1 MFWLRRAFW
10 FVLIVGGIFV
20 VLAMIIFD
28 VAALRILLTAVAV
41 VGLWILAGIGSAWLF
56 GAQRHLEKHLAL
68 RLAKAVRLDH
78 AIESRIVDDAIRA
91 LQQISEQSGGRVFGV
106 SPGFSIAPAA
116 EAAWNFEPVALEW
129 RSSQTSATTWQ
140 SIPEN
145 ALFLIRVGKI
155 SCIAVVATREDSP
168 GYRRRSSASLS
179 GPKTHLTLLARTQDD
194 ASVCRDFLLE
204 ETRKASVFRGQ
215 TLVIRSGESQRDPI
229 RVEFSEIRPV
239 SRERIIL
246 PDSLFETLDR
256 SALRQLEIADS
267 LAAAG
272 LRTRTAV
279 LLYGPPGTG
288 KTLLT
293 RYMVAS
299 CKGLTTI
306 LLHGFTRGLVREA
319 FRIARYCEPSI
330 VVIED
335 VDLIA
340 LARHKRSGG
349 TSSLHELMDELD
361 GLVPESR
368 TIVVMTT
375 NRPDVLEPALASRP
389 GRVSQAIEVPL
400 PDAESR
406 LRILKLFTSRMDI
419 SQVDLNQWVSRT
431 SGASPAFL
439 EELIRRA
446 ATFALGTSETSKKRE
461 TIRLTNAE
469 LESAIREILVS
480 GGLLTRR
487 LLGFDA
493 TNGNP
498 A

>member
-1 MFWLRRAFW
+1 MLRQGRDNF
-10 FVLIVGGIFV
+10 GGV
-20 VLAMIIFD
+20 MKRVP
-28 VAALRILLTAVAV
+28 
-41 VGLWILAGIGSAWLF
+41 
-56 GAQRHLEKHLAL
+56 
-68 RLAKAVRLDH
+68 
-78 AIESRIVDDAIRA
+78 
-91 LQQISEQSGGRVFGV
+91 SG
-106 SPGFSIAPAA
+106 
-116 EAAWNFEPVALEW
+116 E
-129 RSSQTSATTWQ
+129 
-140 SIPEN
+140 
-145 ALFLIRVGKI
+145 
-155 SCIAVVATREDSP
+155 
-168 GYRRRSSASLS
+168 SSASLS
-179 GPKTHLTLLARTQDD
+179 GPQTHLTLLARTQDD

-204 ETRKASVFRGQ
+204 ETRKVSAFRGQ

-229 RVEFSEIRPV
+229 RVEFSETRPV

-246 PDSLFETLDR
+246 PEALFETLDR

-469 LESAIREILVS
+469 LESAIREILDS